1 MTARGRLITFE
12 GGEGAG
18 KSTQVKRLAAALIGI
33 GIPALLT
40 REPGGTPG
48 AEAIRELLLDGAS
61 TRWLP
66 LTETLLLFAA
76 RHDHVLRQIEP
87 ALRAGQW
94 VLCDRFLD
102 STRVYQGIAGSV
114 GIALIDQL
122 HQIIFGGLRP
132 DLTLILDVPPAT
144 GLARRRTGTGGN
156 RFELMPEAFH
166 EQVRQGFL
174 AVARAEPERC
184 VVIDAT
190 SSEDAIAARI
200 RRAVEQRFGLDAAT
214 SRAK

>member
-1 MTARGRLITFE
+1 VA
-12 GGEGAG
+12 
-18 KSTQVKRLAAALIGI
+18 
-33 GIPALLT
+33 
-40 REPGGTPG
+40 
-48 AEAIRELLLDGAS
+48 
-61 TRWLP
+61 
-66 LTETLLLFAA
+66 
-76 RHDHVLRQIEP
+76 
-87 ALRAGQW
+87 
-94 VLCDRFLD
+94 
-102 STRVYQGIAGSV
+102 
-114 GIALIDQL
+114 
-122 HQIIFGGLRP
+122 
-132 DLTLILDVPPAT
+132 PAT